1 MKFALVVGILFLV
14 YILIVLT
21 ATTRS
26 VEAFGVFGCSP
37 VPFDKVLKDMYTPK
51 ELTDYLNKNWND
63 KTPDEKNKAIADWD
77 NTSCDNQNS
86 LYTMFVEGR
95 QKRDTVDK
103 LAK

>member
-1 MKFALVVGILFLV
+1 MAELEADRASIAAKNFPEAKVFVGDIWE
-14 YILIVLT
+14 T
-21 ATTRS
+21 
-26 VEAFGVFGCSP
+26 
-37 VPFDKVLKDMYTPK
+37 KK
-51 ELTDYLNKNWND
+51 ELADFLNKNWND
-63 KTPDEKNKAIADWD
+63 KTPNEKNKAISDWD